1 MRRTRFFFRWW
12 GKRKTP
18 NQNSHNLLFSS
29 FFSLSAIHPPNSKT
43 LSHSLQL
50 HSQRSYVCDVNGFS
64 MVKNSR
70 KYYDDAAGILRSLV
84 LSAVAPHRL
93 TSLPPPLLPP
103 PASASST
110 AMSISTTQS
119 SDSLV
124 SQSSRAS
131 SAAGGG
137 AFSPL
142 APSPLDT
149 PSMMTQQQRLLQQQ
163 NSGGPAS
170 AFSSLHPLGDR
181 DNPYMQSGDDLAGA
195 CGEGEEGENEGS
207 PEEELRAVLAVIR
220 HGDRTPKQKMK
231 LRVSHPALLALM
243 VRHLDSK
250 GKQAKLKSP
259 HELQELLDVT
269 RTVLAELEAGKQQQ
283 NAAGAATAAAG
294 GGASAAAAA
303 TAAAAAAAAA
313 AAEAGFPDAD
323 ELREKLRIVR
333 TVLEQGGSFAGVN
346 RKAQLK
352 PLEWEEEGEDEAEG
366 GGGGAGNGEG
376 NGGESSSS
384 ANHRQQQQQRQ
395 RRPTAALLILKHGGV
410 LTHAGRAQAEALGSL
425 FRTAMYPRYGPAG
438 GGLLRLHST
447 YRHDLKIY
455 SSDEGRVQTSAA
467 AFTQGL
473 LDLEGSSLTPILV
486 SLVKKDASMLD
497 AFGKGASEEIRAAKE
512 ALYEAMT
519 GGSAEGFG
527 GDSDSD
533 DGGEKKKKDKKDK
546 KKDKDKDKKKGD
558 DDAAAAAAD
567 ALAADLAA
575 GLDLSKAPPPK
586 QKKKVVAI
594 HPMPEDPLSLLRSL
608 VEQLRALVE
617 RLRQLCLEEPASKSK
632 EKEKGAGGERGGG
645 GGGGG
650 GGSGNNSSS
659 SSGPSSRPRTADAKA
674 SSGSGS
680 GGRHNN
686 SSSNNGSG
694 ASSPSSA
701 SALSAAAAASRE
713 GGAVSAS
720 AAAAAASAASRE
732 QQQQREQREQRE
744 REQAYSALTQAPR
757 EWAASSS
764 QPCGGE
770 RLLLLYDRWRKLA
783 KALYSEKKAAAARK
797 AREASEAGGGGE
809 AAATATTTAN
819 AEAPPSSSSS
829 SSSQWD
835 GAGFDISKI
844 PDIYDSAKY
853 DAIHNAHLVGRDLLE
868 PVYRTARA
876 LADAVSFTKI
886 CF

>member
-149 PSMMTQQQRLLQQQ
+149 PAMMTQQQRLLQQH

-323 ELREKLRIVR
+323 ELRERIDSIR
-333 TVLEQGGSFAGVN
+333 SAGGTSASSA
-346 RKAQLK
+346 R
-352 PLEWEEEGEDEAEG
+352 
-366 GGGGAGNGEG
+366 
-376 NGGESSSS
+376 SSS
-384 ANHRQQQQQRQ
+384 
-395 RRPTAALLILKHGGV
+395 
-410 LTHAGRAQAEALGSL
+410 
-425 FRTAMYPRYGPAG
+425 
-438 GGLLRLHST
+438 
-447 YRHDLKIY
+447 
-455 SSDEGRVQTSAA
+455 
-467 AFTQGL
+467 
-473 LDLEGSSLTPILV
+473 
-486 SLVKKDASMLD
+486 
-497 AFGKGASEEIRAAKE
+497 RAAPSP
-512 ALYEAMT
+512 
-519 GGSAEGFG
+519 GS
-527 GDSDSD
+527 
-533 DGGEKKKKDKKDK
+533 
-546 KKDKDKDKKKGD
+546 
-558 DDAAAAAAD
+558 
-567 ALAADLAA
+567 
-575 GLDLSKAPPPK
+575 
-586 QKKKVVAI
+586 
-594 HPMPEDPLSLLRSL
+594 
-608 VEQLRALVE
+608 
-617 RLRQLCLEEPASKSK
+617 
-632 EKEKGAGGERGGG
+632 
-645 GGGGG
+645 
-650 GGSGNNSSS
+650 
-659 SSGPSSRPRTADAKA
+659 
-674 SSGSGS
+674 
-680 GGRHNN
+680 
-686 SSSNNGSG
+686 
-694 ASSPSSA
+694 
-701 SALSAAAAASRE
+701 
-713 GGAVSAS
+713 
-720 AAAAAASAASRE
+720 
-732 QQQQREQREQRE
+732 
-744 REQAYSALTQAPR
+744 
-757 EWAASSS
+757 
-764 QPCGGE
+764 
-770 RLLLLYDRWRKLA
+770 
-783 KALYSEKKAAAARK
+783 
-797 AREASEAGGGGE
+797 
-809 AAATATTTAN
+809 
-819 AEAPPSSSSS
+819 
-829 SSSQWD
+829 
-835 GAGFDISKI
+835 
-844 PDIYDSAKY
+844 
-853 DAIHNAHLVGRDLLE
+853 
-868 PVYRTARA
+868 TARR
-876 LADAVSFTKI
+876 S
-886 CF
+886 